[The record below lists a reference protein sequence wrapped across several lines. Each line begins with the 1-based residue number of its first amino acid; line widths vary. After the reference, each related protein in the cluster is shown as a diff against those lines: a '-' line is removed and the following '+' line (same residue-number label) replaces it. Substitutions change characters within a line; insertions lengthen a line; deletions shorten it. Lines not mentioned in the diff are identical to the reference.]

1 MNARA
6 INTVAVIIPTFRR
19 QEKLFSLLDD
29 LKGNTRVPDEI
40 VVVDND
46 PNETL
51 ELSRGCIARG
61 AQYIHLGRGLF
72 LSGARNAGWRATTS
86 DLCIFIDDDNI
97 LPSNFIANYIDAVQ
111 TYPHLGIIA
120 PIIHDLSETNRV
132 WYAGI
137 RRSMWTTRTRFLY
150 QEGGL
155 PALDLW
161 PTDDAPDV
169 FAMPRHV
176 LKRVDGFDEMH
187 FPFHYDEADIGER
200 VRAAG
205 FKVAV
210 VPTLTVTHAVTRIGV
225 GTEFARAYT
234 LGGEERIRLMMRGRI
249 WFHRR
254 HSRGLT
260 RLVAL
265 GVFVPGYV
273 AVVVLACA
281 MAAAPLSI
289 KTKAILA
296 IPAGVIAGYWT

>member
-1 MNARA
+1 M
-6 INTVAVIIPTFRR
+6 NTVAVIIPTFRR
-19 QEKLFSLLDD
+19 QEKLYTLLDG
-29 LKGNTRVPDEI
+29 LARNTRLPDEI
-40 VVVDND
+40 IVVDND
-46 PNETL
+46 PNENPDL
-51 ELSRGCIARG
+51 RRGCTERG
-61 AQYIHLGRGLF
+61 ARYIHLGRGLF

-86 DLCIFIDDDNI
+86 DLCVFIDDDNI
-97 LPSNFIANYIDAVQ
+97 VPEDFIANYINAAQ
-111 TYPHLGIIA
+111 TYPDLGIIA
-120 PIIHDLSETNRV
+120 PIIHDLSERNRV

-155 PALDLW
+155 PDRALW

-176 LKRVDGFDEMH
+176 LQHVDGFDEVH

-200 VRAAG
+200 VRVAG

-234 LGGEERIRLMMRGRI
+234 LCGEERIRLMMRGRI

-254 HSRGLT
+254 HSRGLK
-260 RLVAL
+260 RVVAL
-265 GVFVPGYV
+265 GLFVPAYV

-281 MAAAPLSI
+281 MAPAPLSV
-289 KTKAILA
+289 KTKAISA
-296 IPAGVIAGYWT
+296 IPAGVIAGYCT